1 MRNYAMGFCAL
12 AWRNE
17 PPNQSQRHSRTVRSR
32 RPSRYCDRPG
42 APAVLTAKQEDRDRP
57 FYPGA
62 PRGIDE
68 AARNIHRLLERQA
81 ASRAMPDA
89 LAQPADPTGSQL
101 AQANS
106 ADSAVAEDPLVG
118 WPASEPILDRILQ
131 RNDSQG
137 RGAYGASRTGHRHHG
152 IDFAHPPA
160 RPSTRRS
167 TAQSTASA
175 GRTRTMSARTTGC
188 ARFTSSGRMVTASS
202 FCMSSRLPDCGWAT
216 RWRAAVSS
224 VRCKAGRACRTRR
237 ATRIRRRAS
246 GSPTTFTWR
255 SETIAARASIRRR
268 GSTGGSTRARDA
280 GSCSESKIA
289 LSGRRPREVWTGSPG
304 RTMPLQSAGPHIAAT
319 GKTSASRSCAGRFI
333 LDDEA

>member
-1 MRNYAMGFCAL
+1 
-12 AWRNE
+12 
-17 PPNQSQRHSRTVRSR
+17 
-32 RPSRYCDRPG
+32 
-42 APAVLTAKQEDRDRP
+42 VLTAKQEDRDRP

-152 IDFAHPPA
+152 IDFAAPA
-160 RPSTRRS
+160 GSPVYSPIDGTVDSIGWAYQNDVGKDDRLRSIHIVGPDGHSFKLLYVEPAAGLRVGDEVARGGVVGSVQSWQGVQDKARNQDTPEGERVTDHVHMEVRDDRGTRIDPTPWFDRWFDE
-167 TAQSTASA
+167 
-175 GRTRTMSARTTGC
+175 SAR
-188 ARFTSSGRMVTASS
+188 RRQLQ
-202 FCMSSRLPDCGWAT
+202 RIED
-216 RWRAAVSS
+216 
-224 VRCKAGRACRTRR
+224 RTQR
-237 ATRIRRRAS
+237 
-246 GSPTTFTWR
+246 
-255 SETIAARASIRRR
+255 
-268 GSTGGSTRARDA
+268 
-280 GSCSESKIA
+280 
-289 LSGRRPREVWTGSPG
+289 
-304 RTMPLQSAGPHIAAT
+304 
-319 GKTSASRSCAGRFI
+319 
-333 LDDEA
+333 